1 MAPSRRYGRMERWRI
16 GKGTEEKI
24 AAAATQNGDSDG
36 APDQQQ

>member
-1 MAPSRRYGRMERWRI
+1 MERWRI

-24 AAAATQNGDSDG
+24 VAAATQNGGSDG